1 MVRHDDERVQKEPS
15 LAVIVENGSFKQFR
29 RGRDLKKAAAL
40 RRNSGDEIRP
50 SFLGREPHFGS
61 INEVPVAKANF
72 IEGLLPGA

>member
-1 MVRHDDERVQKEPS
+1 MRVLLCDSGIGDADDGTTWYDS
-15 LAVIVENGSFKQFR
+15 

>member
-1 MVRHDDERVQKEPS
+1 MVGHDDKRVQKEPS
-15 LAVIVENGSFKQFR
+15 LAVIVEDGSLKQFR
-29 RGRDLKKAAAL
+29 RGRDLKEAAAL

-61 INEVPVAKANF
+61 INEEPVAKPSF